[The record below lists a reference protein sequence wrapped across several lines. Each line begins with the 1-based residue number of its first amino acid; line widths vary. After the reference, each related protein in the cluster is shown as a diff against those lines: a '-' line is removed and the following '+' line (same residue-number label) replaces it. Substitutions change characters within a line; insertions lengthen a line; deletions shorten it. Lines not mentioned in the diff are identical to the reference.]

1 MESID
6 VVVIG
11 AGLVGAAVAHELTAC
26 GYQVAVLESAGE
38 PARGASGAN
47 AGILHTGFDST
58 PGTLEATL
66 IASHN
71 ERWPQLFERLSIP
84 YFKTGALLLA
94 TSVDDVARFPEIVNT
109 ARRNNVRVLPID
121 RAKLRA
127 IEPEAAGR
135 AAIYI
140 PEEAITDPYEVVRR
154 LLASVTVHY
163 HARVISVEQNRAGSA
178 LVRTHTAAIMS
189 RAVINCAGLFADEIA
204 RDDQFSIVPRRG
216 DVVVYDATQPPVL
229 RHILLP
235 VPSERTKG
243 VRVFPTLYGY
253 LCAGPNA
260 IDQTDK
266 MTREPDPYALRDV
279 RTSAAKLLPVLSALS
294 PVDAWAG
301 LRPSGRPHNYIMQW
315 SPRVDA
321 MLSVAAIRSSGLSSC
336 LGIAGHVAA
345 LLRERAIEP
354 RGKQLAVIPRDFGE
368 ARPWWQ
374 RPTG

>member
-11 AGLVGAAVAHELTAC
+11 AGLVGAAIAHELTAR

-47 AGILHTGFDST
+47 AGILHTGFDAT
-58 PGTLEATL
+58 PGTLEAAL

-71 ERWPQLFERLSIP
+71 ARWPQLFERLSIP

-94 TSVDDVARFPEIVNT
+94 TTVHDIARFAEIVNT
-109 ARRNNVRVLPID
+109 ARLNDVRVVPID
-121 RAKLRA
+121 RTTLRA
-127 IEPEAAGR
+127 IEPGAAGR

-140 PEEAITDPYEVVRR
+140 PDEAITDPYEVVRR

-163 HARVISVEQNRAGSA
+163 QARVIGVEQKRPGSA
-178 LVRTHTAAIMS
+178 LVRTRSATILS
-189 RAVINCAGLFADEIA
+189 RAVINCAGLFADDIA
-204 RDDQFSIVPRRG
+204 ADGEFSILPRRG
-216 DVVVYDATQPPVL
+216 DVVVYDVTQRPVL

-235 VPSERTKG
+235 MPTERTKG

-253 LCAGPNA
+253 VCAGPNA
-260 IDQTDK
+260 VDQTDK
-266 MTREPDPYALRDV
+266 SACDPDPYALRAV
-279 RTSAAKLLPVLSALS
+279 RANAATLLPILSAFS

-301 LRPSGRPHNYIMQW
+301 LRPSGRPHNYIVQW
-315 SPRVDA
+315 SPRVES
-321 MLSVAAIRSSGLSSC
+321 MLSVAGIRSSGLSAC
-336 LGIAGHVAA
+336 LGIANHVGN

-354 RGKQLAVIPRDFGE
+354 RGKQLAVVPRDFGDS
-368 ARPWWQ
+368 RPWWQ